1 MFKRKNKKYNEENDS
16 LIYDS
21 NNNND

>member
-21 NNNND
+21 NINND